1 MMTGRGEIKIHNHV
15 GDKPKRRKGKKATHG
30 E

>member
-1 MMTGRGEIKIHNHV
+1 MMTGRGEIKIQDHV
-15 GDKPKRRKGKKATHG
+15 GDKLKREGEKATHG